1 MMEYK
6 KEFKC
11 SPICPGLKP
20 GPNTH
25 KEIMEMVSKRRPYC
39 PNDFKKQSF
48 IPNLRHIDEKQR

>member
-20 GPNTH
+20 TKTSH
-25 KEIMEMVSKRRPYC
+25 KEIMEMVSKRRPYRLS
-39 PNDFKKQSF
+39 DFKKQYF
-48 IPNLRHIDEKQR
+48 IPDLRHIDEKQR